1 MPSPWA
7 GRQRRCQQSP
17 EPLLGFSPVF
27 LVNRGQ
33 KCWGSSPNPFF
44 ERVPGGANLVLLLP
58 SCDGKGP
65 AHVPKMRPFAGRA
78 AVPCSPTA
86 LALPPLPPPLPPAP
100 RSRLLA
106 SLLLLS
112 PSPPAILCLRNS
124 FTDPRRG
131 ARLWVQTFAAN
142 PNEKPPLPAS
152 LWQPGAELSP
162 LASIPPCCRDCFFGG
177 LGALNPRGWH
187 RGGWRRRAGVCSTSL
202 LQLSHWDQLSLLP
215 LSARTRGLCPPSLP
229 AGNLCLSQPPYSQQG
244 SVKLA
249 LGGRGRR
256 GDVGSG

>member
-1 MPSPWA
+1 MTTKRLLKPLRASCRPFPAVLRGSSKKKKNPQSSQPLAWKRAWRGIELPKEGEGEATSRPDPQGGQRDPPRAWGRGAEAVPSPWA

-131 ARLWVQTFAAN
+131 ARLWAADV
-142 PNEKPPLPAS
+142 
-152 LWQPGAELSP
+152 
-162 LASIPPCCRDCFFGG
+162 CCE
-177 LGALNPRGWH
+177 
-187 RGGWRRRAGVCSTSL
+187 S
-202 LQLSHWDQLSLLP
+202 
-215 LSARTRGLCPPSLP
+215 
-229 AGNLCLSQPPYSQQG
+229 
-244 SVKLA
+244 
-249 LGGRGRR
+249 
-256 GDVGSG
+256 